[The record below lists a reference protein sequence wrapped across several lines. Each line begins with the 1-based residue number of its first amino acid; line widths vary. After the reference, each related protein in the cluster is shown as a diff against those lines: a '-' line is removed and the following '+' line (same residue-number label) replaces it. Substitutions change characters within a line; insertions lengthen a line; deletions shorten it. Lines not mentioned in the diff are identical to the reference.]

1 MSKNIH
7 QSRHGL
13 ADRKAPSPSFS
24 CLGEL
29 VSYYGRMTPGRNA
42 ILAPGRA
49 PLTYRAL
56 RDRVHDAVWG
66 LRDQGVGRSDR
77 VAVVLPDG
85 PDAAVAMIAVA
96 VGATCVP
103 LNPGL
108 TADEWQRYLGVL
120 RVSAL
125 LTRADVD
132 SASRGVAHTLGIP
145 VMDLSVQSSN
155 RPDGFS
161 VVGSATRPIVG
172 GAFATSADD
181 AFILLTS
188 GTTSLPKMV
197 PITHRAA
204 CLSAH
209 NAARSF
215 SAWTSGPIVER
226 TPAVPCAWPNLRA
239 PRCIGGRLDHGLH
252 ARLRCY
258 CLLRLADRLS
268 PNLVYGG
275 PADPSGRDIRGG
287 SPEIRRPAVLLA
299 GYPFGL
305 VVSAT

>member
-66 LRDQGVGRSDR
+66 HETKGVGRSYR

-108 TADEWQRYLGVL
+108 TADEWLRYLGVL
-120 RVSAL
+120 RVAL
-125 LTRADVD
+125 STLPGID
-132 SASRGVAHTLGIP
+132 SACRVVAHALGIP

-155 RPDGFS
+155 RPDG
-161 VVGSATRPIVG
+161 
-172 GAFATSADD
+172 
-181 AFILLTS
+181 LTW
-188 GTTSLPKMV
+188 
-197 PITHRAA
+197 
-204 CLSAH
+204 LS
-209 NAARSF
+209 NAARSKRR
-215 SAWTSGPIVER
+215 VCDER
-226 TPAVPCAWPNLRA
+226 
-239 PRCIGGRLDHGLH
+239 
-252 ARLRCY
+252 
-258 CLLRLADRLS
+258 
-268 PNLVYGG
+268 
-275 PADPSGRDIRGG
+275 
-287 SPEIRRPAVLLA
+287 
-299 GYPFGL
+299 
-305 VVSAT
+305 